1 MSQDEMNELKSLFAE
16 LQFNINSRFDAVDS
30 RLDAV
35 DRRLDAVDSR
45 LDAVDSKLDTI
56 SKDIES
62 INKITMFRE
71 VSDNID
77 RFAKQIVTH

>member
-1 MSQDEMNELKSLFAE
+1 MSRGDMNELKRLVSE

-30 RLDAV
+30 R
-35 DRRLDAVDSR
+35 
-45 LDAVDSKLDTI
+45 LDTI

-71 VSDNID
+71 VPDNID
-77 RFAKQIVTH
+77 RFARQIVTH

>member
-30 RLDAV
+30 
-35 DRRLDAVDSR
+35 RLDAVDSR

>member
-1 MSQDEMNELKSLFAE
+1 MSHDEMNELKRLVSE

-35 DRRLDAVDSR
+35 DSRLDAVDSR
-45 LDAVDSKLDTI
+45 LGTI